1 MQIQFEPYIIPQIG
15 QIMNGLA
22 LDFWDSTELLDKELC
37 GVAAAVV
44 GVFLALAP
52 GVAPGVVFT
61 AEDGVPAA
69 EDGVP
74 AAEDGVPG
82 LPLAAGD
89 GAGVAFS
96 WAIFRFSINFIASSN
111 WLWRDFTVGSWT
123 FSLGTARL
131 ISLWTE

>member
-22 LDFWDSTELLDKELC
+22 LDPGDSTELFDKELC
-37 GVAAAVV
+37 GVAEALA

-52 GVAPGVVFT
+52 GVVF
-61 AEDGVPAA
+61 AA

-82 LPLAAGD
+82 LPLAADD
-89 GAGVAFS
+89 GAGVAFI

-111 WLWRDFTVGSWT
+111 WFWRDFTVGSWT

-131 ISLWTE
+131 ISL